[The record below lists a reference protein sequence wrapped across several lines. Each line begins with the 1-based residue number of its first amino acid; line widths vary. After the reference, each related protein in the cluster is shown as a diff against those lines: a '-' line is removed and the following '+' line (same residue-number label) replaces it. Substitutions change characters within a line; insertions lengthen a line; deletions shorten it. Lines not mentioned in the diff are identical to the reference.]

1 MHIYIYYI
9 IYIYTHKYID
19 THDMSGYFTYSH
31 YTQVC
36 AADNFFLYRFGWG
49 DMLAT
54 SRNATKMV
62 LDPLVDHFEPCPH
75 YFSNTV
81 VFSCDFRLAI
91 PGSGCHSYHHSSS
104 ASPSS
109 GHGLRLLAGRRF
121 SEMRRALEIA
131 IFLKARVAHA

>member
-1 MHIYIYYI
+1 MNI
-9 IYIYTHKYID
+9 
-19 THDMSGYFTYSH
+19 
-31 YTQVC
+31 
-36 AADNFFLYRFGWG
+36 LGWG
-49 DMLAT
+49 
-54 SRNATKMV
+54 
-62 LDPLVDHFEPCPH
+62 VDHFEPCPH